1 MNFRFQVLGFRFRTS
16 LSKGLIALALFTF
29 HFSLFTSACSIPN
42 LEKPECT
49 AARQAVKE
57 LYSYHFG
64 NDMKFTR
71 ENLAAREKFLSSQLK
86 ANLSQKDESATD
98 YFTQTDDYPKA
109 FRVGGCEVVEPEK
122 RVNFGVLL
130 FWKTDVRS
138 EQKEIHVE
146 AVNENGKWSV
156 DKVGN

>member
-1 MNFRFQVLGFRFRTS
+1 MKRKMENGKWKIAAFAFCVLPFAFFVS
-16 LSKGLIALALFTF
+16 
-29 HFSLFTSACSIPN
+29 CSIPN

-49 AARQAVKE
+49 QARQTVKE

-71 ENLAAREKFLSSQLK
+71 ENLAAREKFLSRRL
-86 ANLSQKDESATD
+86 AENLAEKDESAVD
-98 YFTQTDDYPKA
+98 YFTSTDDYPKA
-109 FRVGGCEVVEPEK
+109 FRVGECKIVEPEK
-122 RVNFGVLL
+122 RVNLEVVL
-130 FWKTDVRS
+130 FWKTDTRS
-138 EQKEIHVE
+138 EQREIRVE